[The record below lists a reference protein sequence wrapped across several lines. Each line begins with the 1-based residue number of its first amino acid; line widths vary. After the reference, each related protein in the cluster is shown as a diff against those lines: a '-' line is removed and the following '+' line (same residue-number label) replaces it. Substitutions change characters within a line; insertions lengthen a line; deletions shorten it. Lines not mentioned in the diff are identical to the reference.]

1 MAAWPK
7 RYTVVPEEDMCYSC
21 FETTKYL
28 CIKCTNAICN
38 RCSAF
43 ESNEETPGWIAGKAV
58 GYCLPCKQEESNE
71 VKTNSK
77 RTLNT
82 SREAAKPVGPMGLV
96 IAN

>member
-1 MAAWPK
+1 MAAWRK
-7 RYTVVPEEDMCYSC
+7 RYTVVPEEDVCYSC
-21 FETTKYL
+21 FETTKYS

-43 ESNEETPGWIAGKAV
+43 ESNEETLGFIAGKAV
-58 GYCLPCKQEESNE
+58 GYCLRCKQEESNE

-82 SREAAKPVGPMGLV
+82 SREATKPVGAMGLV